1 MFHTKV
7 LHIVVVSDTHKCL
20 DTLSPEARWGF
31 PLLLI
36 FPLITVLSLVG
47 CSPVRSDRLTPAPT
61 IILPLTQSPYSLSL
75 TEISVDEAMQYFQDP
90 ASQEQLNGINAITQ
104 AGWKSIHTI
113 ARFGPTDQELTSGV
127 SAALKPGE
135 PFVGY
140 LLIANIQEYGY
151 DIGFVAT
158 LDYEPLRINYNEMP
172 PQALPVVHFESGDT
186 RAFKFSLSPLPE
198 GLHALVITYVT
209 DPYRVFILDP
219 TRFDPETSVAIG
231 VRTQPH
237 EFGVLLFVTPAAPQT
252 VTDWPARARAF
263 LPDQTIRLDSAQL
276 LKNPLPGRSSQFLAK
291 DAVKAGET
299 VTYYAKFLGPTD
311 PGEWPDMPVRVLVFW
326 DEMLSQADDL
336 AVPVQATAQGQSIPY
351 PIHVPTGL
359 EAGEHIL
366 MVIAYPYPYYL
377 RFWRSK
383 DGSETWSANALFFGY
398 LMARLPVTVVR

>member
-1 MFHTKV
+1 MVF
-7 LHIVVVSDTHKCL
+7 DTQCL
-20 DTLSPEARWGF
+20 DTLSPEARRGF
-31 PLLLI
+31 SLLLI
-36 FPLITVLSLVG
+36 FPLVAVLSFTG
-47 CSPVRSDRLTPAPT
+47 CSSVRSDWPMSAPT
-61 IILPLTQSPYSLSL
+61 ITLPLTQSPYLFSL
-75 TEISVDEAMQYFQDP
+75 TEISVDEAMQYFRDP
-90 ASQEQLNGINAITQ
+90 ASQEQLNGIDAITE

-158 LDYEPLRINYNEMP
+158 LDYEPLQIDYNEMP
-172 PQALPVVHFESGDT
+172 PHALPVVHFEPGAT
-186 RAFKFSLSPLPE
+186 RAFRFFLSPLPE
-198 GLHALVITYVT
+198 GLHTLVITYVT
-209 DPYRVFILDP
+209 DPYRVFIFDP

-231 VRTQPH
+231 VRAQPH
-237 EFGVLLFVTPAAPQT
+237 EFGVLLFVTPAVPQT
-252 VTDWPARARAF
+252 VADWPAQARAF
-263 LPDQTIRLDSAQL
+263 LPDQTVRLDSAQL
-276 LKNPLPGRSSQFLAK
+276 LKNPLPGRSGQLLAK
-291 DAVKAGET
+291 DAVEAGET

-336 AVPVQATAQGQSIPY
+336 AVPVQATAEGQSIPY
-351 PIHVPTGL
+351 PIRVPTGL
-359 EAGEHIL
+359 KAGEHTL
-366 MVIAYPYPYYL
+366 MVIAYPYPNYL

-383 DGSETWSANALFFGY
+383 DGNETWSANVLFFGY